1 MKGSKGTTTRVG
13 HLCSSTKK
21 KQKKKKK
28 IQPYD
33 RKFVVKQYIKSI
45 WIHYDSNPW
54 VKPVASIAEMELW
67 FIPSGKPRTVDNML
81 L

>member
-45 WIHYDSNPW
+45 
-54 VKPVASIAEMELW
+54 
-67 FIPSGKPRTVDNML
+67 
-81 L
+81 